1 MDFNDLRPR
10 HVGAELGDRKP
21 DLELMS
27 IFYIHAHK
35 RMQTRPSP
43 GQATAQKLY
52 SKGGPVVKLEKL
64 HDRDSRGIDEYRS
77 SAIDC
82 KELCK
87 DNTRSIRAWSDR
99 IACDL
104 DTGLVDLDIVERRPG
119 AAMESDAMELCAVI
133 AVVESTTAQYKGPDP
148 VTISLNPPFA
158 GFILTPPCQLDL
170 PPKHISRI
178 PKRFGF
184 SCPRPDLPPHPSRTY
199 TERSSYIFHFGF
211 ILKMYS
217 KELVSAV
224 VALGMVSGATAL
236 GCKDDPVQVNSQ
248 ADATQASNCDS
259 IANDVVFGVNAGTE
273 IDLGGRLKVI
283 NGSLIIKNNGA
294 IQTLQSSSLTTIG
307 GDFIMQNVTSLVSL
321 VMPALGEVGTIQWT
335 TLNAFTEPT
344 FGNPGITKAK
354 SVTVADTF
362 VQNLDGINVQ
372 AVTDMNINNN
382 HRLSKFS
389 TSIKTLSN
397 ALYVNSNALN
407 MTMEMPNLE
416 WIANMTIANVS
427 TFSVPSLKTVNGSMR
442 FDSNYFT
449 NFFAPNLTE
458 THDGDLSFVSNPQ
471 LQNISIPLLKKVGG
485 GLTIAN
491 NTDLMKVDGLGS
503 LTDVGGAIKM
513 RGSFDEIDLPDLN
526 NVVGTA
532 EFVSTEDITDSCNAL
547 NKLSG
552 NVIQGK
558 VTDCRGSDAS
568 ANNDT
573 SSAGDGSSGSG
584 SSGSSGNKNAASLSS
599 ASMSTVVTLAA
610 LGGLVAAFL

>member
-1 MDFNDLRPR
+1 
-10 HVGAELGDRKP
+10 
-21 DLELMS
+21 
-27 IFYIHAHK
+27 
-35 RMQTRPSP
+35 
-43 GQATAQKLY
+43 
-52 SKGGPVVKLEKL
+52 
-64 HDRDSRGIDEYRS
+64 
-77 SAIDC
+77 
-82 KELCK
+82 
-87 DNTRSIRAWSDR
+87 
-99 IACDL
+99 
-104 DTGLVDLDIVERRPG
+104 
-119 AAMESDAMELCAVI
+119 
-133 AVVESTTAQYKGPDP
+133 
-148 VTISLNPPFA
+148 
-158 GFILTPPCQLDL
+158 
-170 PPKHISRI
+170 
-178 PKRFGF
+178 
-184 SCPRPDLPPHPSRTY
+184 
-199 TERSSYIFHFGF
+199 
-211 ILKMYS
+211 MYS
-217 KELVSAV
+217 KELFSAIA
-224 VALGMVSGATAL
+224 ALSLVSGATAV
-236 GCKDDPVQVNSQ
+236 GCKDDPVQINSQ

-259 IANDVVFGVNAGTE
+259 IANDVVFGVNAGTD

-294 IQTLQSSSLTTIG
+294 IQSLQSSSLATIG
-307 GDFIMQNVTSLVSL
+307 GMFQMNNVTSLVSL
-321 VMPALGEVGTIQWT
+321 VLPALSEVGSIEWT
-335 TLNAFTEPT
+335 TLNALNEPT

-354 SVTVADTF
+354 SVVVQDTF

-372 AVTDMNINNN
+372 ALTDMNINNN

-427 TFSVPSLKTVNGSMR
+427 TFSVPSLKAVNGSMR

-449 NFFAPNLTE
+449 SFFAPNLTE

-471 LQNISIPLLKKVGG
+471 LLNISIPLLKKVGG

-513 RGSFDEIDLPDLN
+513 RGSFDEIDLPELN

-532 EFVSTEDITDSCNAL
+532 EFVSTEDITKSCDTL

-552 NVIQGK
+552 NIIQGK

-573 SSAGDGSSGSG
+573 SSAGGGSNSSSGSTG
-584 SSGSSGNKNAASLSS
+584 DKNAASPAS